1 MKKLVIAGVAA
12 TIGLAGVGTA
22 AYATTTGANNNNNQ
36 STTRTERPQLTE
48 EQKVAKRAERE
59 QKVKDEIA
67 QLVKDG
73 KLTQDQA
80 DKLLAKRAELQK
92 EREANKPTTK
102 PTELTEEQKAAKK
115 AEREKKQTELKN
127 WLKEQGIDESYIKY
141 LSGRGGKGGHLS
153 TRTP

>member
-22 AYATTTGANNNNNQ
+22 TYATTTGANNDNNQ
-36 STTRTERPQLTE
+36 STTRAEKPQLTE
-48 EQKVAKRAERE
+48 EQKAAKRAERE

-102 PTELTEEQKAAKK
+102 PSELTEE
-115 AEREKKQTELKN
+115 
-127 WLKEQGIDESYIKY
+127 
-141 LSGRGGKGGHLS
+141 
-153 TRTP
+153 